1 MIGPLTVLWL
11 PLLLLLLLLLLFQVG
26 GVLNSYGWVPP
37 MIKNDQAT
45 FNLAQRIYFRKGSS
59 TALTSTD
66 PIILSYLLLL
76 LSYLHLYLRCYLHF
90 IYS

>member
-1 MIGPLTVLWL
+1 
-11 PLLLLLLLLLLFQVG
+11 
-26 GVLNSYGWVPP
+26 

-45 FNLAQRIYFRKGSS
+45 FNLAQRIYFRKGP
-59 TALTSTD
+59 TALSSTD
-66 PIILSYLLLL
+66 PIMLLYLLLL